1 VNLPGARSTAKQ
13 LSCTTRS
20 KTYSKQFNRP
30 VGNASRRGCPRHAAF
45 ATPQRTIK
53 RAAHAFEL
61 LFCCGA
67 AGIEP
72 DALPGLLLPEMPF
85 RYVSF
90 PFSPVRYL
98 RFRSR
103 VLTASR
109 AGTDLSVATTG
120 SYCAAKRAVDWHG
133 LRRW

>member
-1 VNLPGARSTAKQ
+1 VALTSIFFVELP
-13 LSCTTRS
+13 
-20 KTYSKQFNRP
+20 
-30 VGNASRRGCPRHAAF
+30 
-45 ATPQRTIK
+45 
-53 RAAHAFEL
+53 
-61 LFCCGA
+61 
-67 AGIEP
+67 GIEP

-109 AGTDLSVATTG
+109 AGIDLSVATTG
-120 SYCAAKRAVDWHG
+120 YYCAAKRAVDWHG
-133 LRRW
+133 STRW